1 MIYSLRG
8 KLVHSEPGFAVVEC
22 GGVGYKC
29 MAPLSTV
36 GALPPRGSEVF
47 LYTHMAVRDDGVD
60 LFGFLSVRELECFR
74 LLISVGGVGSKVAL
88 SVLSDLAPDR
98 LALAVASG
106 DVKALT
112 RCAGVGS
119 KIAQRIVLELRDKL
133 GGFAEAGPAAAQVS
147 AVRGGSNS
155 GEAMEALTALGYSPS
170 EAALA
175 LAGVD
180 EAAGV
185 EEMIKSALRAM
196 AGR

>member
-8 KLVHSEPGFAVVEC
+8 KLIHSEPGFAVIEC

-36 GALPPRGSEVF
+36 GMLPQRGSEVF
-47 LYTHMAVRDDGVD
+47 LYTHLSVRDDGID
-60 LFGFLSVRELECFR
+60 LFGFLTMRELECFR
-74 LLISVGGVGSKVAL
+74 LLTSVNGVGAKVAL
-88 SVLSDLAPDR
+88 SILSDLTPDR

-106 DVKALT
+106 DAKALT
-112 RCAGVGS
+112 RSAGVGS
-119 KIAQRIVLELRDKL
+119 KIAQRIVLELKDKL
-133 GGFAEAGPAAAQVS
+133 GGFAEALPALEQVS
-147 AVRGGSNS
+147 QVRSNANA

-175 LAGVD
+175 LAGLD
-180 EAAGV
+180 ETAGV
-185 EEMIKSALRAM
+185 EEMIKAALRAM